1 MPLSLQSVL
10 GCTRKAL
17 NALMLALWVC
27 VAYLRSARA
36 QVGLG
41 TDIAGG
47 YSPSMLSSMRNA
59 VIASKALR
67 MQALREHQESGMRGK
82 LDAAAAD
89 KDLISWKE
97 ALWLATQ
104 GGAEA
109 LGLQVSAVDDA
120 PAADAH
126 LQQLVPLHSH

>member
-1 MPLSLQSVL
+1 M
-10 GCTRKAL
+10 C
-17 NALMLALWVC
+17 C
-27 VAYLRSARA
+27 E

-47 YSPSMLSSMRNA
+47 YSPSILSAMRNA

-67 MQALREHQESGMRGK
+67 MQAILEQRQQKPQEVKDGDK
-82 LDAAAAD
+82 AEVDA
-89 KDLISWKE
+89 DLIGWQE

-109 LGLQVSAVDDA
+109 LGLQVCLLSYPVMRALLCSLLRCRERK
-120 PAADAH
+120 PAKVAGHYCSCCMPAIGII
-126 LQQLVPLHSH
+126 L